1 MKIKLIVKRFF
12 FFFLRTH
19 SFRDS
24 TTKAELRVQKSKNNY
39 AEVSIDSI
47 CTFKIVSI
55 MKLSIVQQKQ
65 GNRYSASK
73 LDTEM
78 TKNSPSLC
86 HLVQHKATAETK
98 ECCCPP
104 SDDLKRCEKVKK
116 NQKKINST
124 HAIRIKNEKYF
135 YLWKYQAGP

>member
-1 MKIKLIVKRFF
+1 M
-12 FFFLRTH
+12 
-19 SFRDS
+19 
-24 TTKAELRVQKSKNNY
+24 QKFPLTQS
-39 AEVSIDSI
+39 VSS
-47 CTFKIVSI
+47 KIVCI

-116 NQKKINST
+116 NQKKIHST
-124 HAIRIKNEKYF
+124 HAIRIKNEKYSTF
-135 YLWKYQAGP
+135 GNIKLAHERLAVIATCRCFLATVKHDKIGPNSYSRNKKQRLQHG